1 MLNVFMN
8 SQVFSYY
15 SLIILEIL
23 IIIFSIFIIIS
34 RNPII
39 SVLYLIGLFLLISIY
54 LIIIGLVFIGLSY
67 LLVYVGAVSILF
79 LFILMLIDIR
89 VSELQ
94 TENNNSILL
103 SILIS
108 ILYYNIISK
117 LIYNDKTINTEYSDL
132 KFSIFNTWDG
142 FLIENYDIISIG
154 NIIYT
159 NLSLWLIISLLI
171 LLLSMIGSIKIN
183 IK

>member
-117 LIYNDKTINTEYSDL
+117 LIYNDKTINTEYSDF
-132 KFSIFNTWDG
+132 KFSIFNT
-142 FLIENYDIISIG
+142 
-154 NIIYT
+154 
-159 NLSLWLIISLLI
+159 
-171 LLLSMIGSIKIN
+171 
-183 IK
+183 